1 MVNIYIFYEISSS
14 NNNNSNYPTLKNYL
28 VGAVSLTEN
37 ADFDKPKCFGYRIRF
52 DWHWSY
58 SHPSG
63 GNKRN
68 AIMFGVDMS
77 SSTKIDNRKNIFWFW
92 V

>member
-52 DWHWSY
+52 D
-58 SHPSG
+58 
-63 GNKRN
+63 
-68 AIMFGVDMS
+68 
-77 SSTKIDNRKNIFWFW
+77 
-92 V
+92 

>member
-1 MVNIYIFYEISSS
+1 MLKARTITYNYEKMVNIYIFYEISSS

-52 DWHWSY
+52 D
-58 SHPSG
+58 
-63 GNKRN
+63 
-68 AIMFGVDMS
+68 
-77 SSTKIDNRKNIFWFW
+77 
-92 V
+92 